1 MLLMPSNKM
10 VLLNCVLICLS
21 QGSLESKANKS
32 TQASLSKE
40 GSLKEKCWVS
50 GHFMATYEF
59 RADTKSQCSLFSQE
73 HIIPLISGS
82 LCFPLICRVSFF
94 SCFAHDPVRYT
105 APTLYHDS
113 SALLQSLLLSS
124 NSSPRIWLVYL
135 LHGNGTSVMQ
145 FPRPMDRVGPL
156 EGP

>member
-1 MLLMPSNKM
+1 MPSNKM
-10 VLLNCVLICLS
+10 VLLNCVRICLS

-40 GSLKEKCWVS
+40 GSLKGKCRVS

-59 RADTKSQCSLFSQE
+59 RADTKSQCSLLSQE

-82 LCFPLICRVSFF
+82 LCFPLICLVSFF

-105 APTLYHDS
+105 APTLYHDLCLTTVS
-113 SALLQSLLLSS
+113 IAKFKLFSKNLVGLP
-124 NSSPRIWLVYL
+124 SPWEWYL
-135 LHGNGTSVMQ
+135 CDAVSKAHG
-145 FPRPMDRVGPL
+145 
-156 EGP
+156 